1 MTDYELGTTKD
12 QDPHKLIRERAEA
25 HVRRLEELV
34 VAIGGEDATV
44 ESVLPTK
51 YLEGPESVRRD
62 APLPEW
68 TPDQIEAA
76 QAVAHE
82 LGWGSEQDV
91 ESGLSGGVR
100 ILEGGLAWK
109 IAAELEAAQRD
120 GDPNSLILVGSK
132 NRKITDDERAFFQER
147 YGVALG
153 ADATEY
159 DIAAFFAKRAAD
171 KDDSHE
177 GTVEP
182 FGYQVAPDN
191 PTVYEATEQ
200 LISMG
205 ANQAGQ
211 EVLIIRSDR
220 EDYVDDETGKKKYRY
235 QPRTVNLMNFVSDV
249 LTAKGFVD
257 DPVGFVTGSGYP
269 SRIPD
274 TIRAGLSKNRQY
286 GLAMYGRAN
295 MAEVRQKPIQLA
307 PNLEQLPGELGKTH
321 KRYKTLLAELSQ

>member
-1 MTDYELGTTKD
+1 MGVTTLITRKVIGSSHYIEMSIMAFCLINRLRLIRPYYCAIAFLVATDTTKD

-132 NRKITDDERAFFQER
+132 NRKITDDER
-147 YGVALG
+147 GINMIL
-153 ADATEY
+153 T
-159 DIAAFFAKRAAD
+159 K
-171 KDDSHE
+171 
-177 GTVEP
+177 
-182 FGYQVAPDN
+182 AP
-191 PTVYEATEQ
+191 
-200 LISMG
+200 
-205 ANQAGQ
+205 
-211 EVLIIRSDR
+211 
-220 EDYVDDETGKKKYRY
+220 
-235 QPRTVNLMNFVSDV
+235 
-249 LTAKGFVD
+249 
-257 DPVGFVTGSGYP
+257 
-269 SRIPD
+269 
-274 TIRAGLSKNRQY
+274 
-286 GLAMYGRAN
+286 
-295 MAEVRQKPIQLA
+295 
-307 PNLEQLPGELGKTH
+307 
-321 KRYKTLLAELSQ
+321 